1 MPGRNRFVCM
11 SKEQESVKRLQGGA
25 EGVMKIMK
33 EINMPGLIVIEPDGR
48 GKFLLILIDGAGK
61 QAGRP
66 VGGTENEVE
75 AILMGMTLAFSLII
89 VRDR

>member
-1 MPGRNRFVCM
+1 M

-25 EGVMKIMK
+25 KAVMEIMK
-33 EINMPGLIVIEPDGR
+33 EIRMPGLIVIEPDGR

-61 QAGRP
+61 QAGPP

-89 VRDR
+89 VRDRL